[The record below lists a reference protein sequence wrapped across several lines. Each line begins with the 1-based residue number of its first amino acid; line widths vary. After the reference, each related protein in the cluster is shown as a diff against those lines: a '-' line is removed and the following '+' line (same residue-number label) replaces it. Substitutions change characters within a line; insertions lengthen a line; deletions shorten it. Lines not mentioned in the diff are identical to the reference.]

1 MTVRVAIASG
11 KGGTGKTTLSVNL
24 AALLADQ
31 GREVR
36 LLDADVEEP
45 DCHLFLQP
53 QDESS
58 SPVEVLVPVVDD
70 ERCSACRACADV
82 CAFNAITVIGS
93 SVLVFSELC
102 HSCGA
107 CMMFCPEAAIHEEG
121 RVTGEIRRGTVVR
134 PAGGHFELVTGVL
147 SVGEAKPV
155 PVTKAVV
162 AADDVAADVML
173 IDAPPG
179 TSCPVIESVRGSD
192 LVVLVTEPT
201 PFGLNDLRLAVEMVR
216 ALGLR
221 AVVAVNRVGL
231 GDDRV
236 QRYCA
241 EEGLEIVLEL
251 PDDRRVAEAYSRG
264 ELLVDAL
271 PELREELQQ
280 AWDRIAAAAIVE
292 EVRS

>member
-1 MTVRVAIASG
+1 
-11 KGGTGKTTLSVNL
+11 
-24 AALLADQ
+24 
-31 GREVR
+31 
-36 LLDADVEEP
+36 
-45 DCHLFLQP
+45 
-53 QDESS
+53 
-58 SPVEVLVPVVDD
+58 VEVLIPVVDD
-70 ERCSACRACADV
+70 ERCTACRTCADV
-82 CAFNAITVIGS
+82 CAFSAITVIGS

-107 CMMFCPEAAIHEEG
+107 CEMFCPESAIREEG
-121 RVTGEIRRGTVVR
+121 RVTGEIHRGTVVR
-134 PAGGHFELVTGVL
+134 PGGRKFELVTGVL

-155 PVTKAVV
+155 PVTKNVIAATGERAIDVV
-162 AADDVAADVML
+162 LV
-173 IDAPPG
+173 DAPPG

-221 AVVAVNRVGL
+221 AVVAVNRAGL

-236 QRYCA
+236 QQYCA
-241 EEGLEIVLEL
+241 DESLDIVLEL

-271 PELREELQQ
+271 PELHEKLQR
-280 AWDRIAAAAIVE
+280 AWDRIRAAAVAE
-292 EVRS
+292 KVRS